1 MADRAT
7 LKPRRDLVVVWT
19 RARAVYRL
27 LPAGRHSRKTQMKIP
42 VAVVGAT
49 GIAGQQVL
57 AALDRHP
64 WFEVAALAASERSAG
79 KNFAQAITDPQTGM
93 RRWYVNGEEPPVES
107 LKLQVQDAKTMRL
120 DGVSLVFAAV
130 ESEAAR
136 ELEPLYARHVPTIST
151 ARPHRMDPDV
161 PLVIPGVNLD
171 HLAMVAE
178 QRRRRGWK
186 GYIATLPN
194 CTATG
199 LAITLKALDQRFG
212 VEATI
217 VTTMQGISGAG
228 RDLAALDIVENI
240 IPYIPNE
247 EERVTIET
255 RKILGR
261 MAEGGISDLPLKVS
275 ATCTR
280 ASVLNG
286 HTESAT
292 VALKRPATVEEVIA
306 AFESF
311 GRDFTSLG
319 LPNSPRRMIT
329 VHRDPMRPQPR
340 LDRDSERGMTTS
352 VGRVRTDEVMPNG
365 VKYML
370 VSHNAAMGA
379 GRGAVL
385 LAEYLKHAG
394 YLG

>member
-1 MADRAT
+1 
-7 LKPRRDLVVVWT
+7 
-19 RARAVYRL
+19 
-27 LPAGRHSRKTQMKIP
+27 MKIKA
-42 VAVVGAT
+42 AVVGAT

-57 AALDRHP
+57 AALDGHP
-64 WFEVAALAASERSAG
+64 FFEIAALAASERSAG
-79 KNFAQAITDPQTGM
+79 KSFAEAITDAASGV
-93 RRWYVNGEEPPVES
+93 RRWYVGGCEPPAPALGLE
-107 LKLQVQDAKTMRL
+107 VQDAKSMRL
-120 DGVSLVFAAV
+120 DGIGVVFAAV

-136 ELEPLYARHVPTIST
+136 ELEPIYAAHVPTIST

-171 HLAMVAE
+171 HMAIVRE

-199 LAITLKALDQRFG
+199 LAITLKALDAQFG
-212 VEATI
+212 VEAAM

-228 RDLAALDIVENI
+228 RDLPALDIVENV
-240 IPYIPNE
+240 IPFIPRE
-247 EERVTIET
+247 EERVTIEA

-261 MAEGGISDLPLKVS
+261 LAEGALAELPVRVS

-280 ASVLNG
+280 AAVLNG
-286 HTESAT
+286 HTEAVA
-292 VALKRPATVEEVIA
+292 VALKRAASPEAVSE

-311 GRDFTSLG
+311 GREFTGLG
-319 LPNSPRRMIT
+319 LPNSPQHMIT

-340 LDRDSERGMTTS
+340 LDRDAERGMTTS
-352 VGRVRTDEVMPNG
+352 VGRIRADEVLPNG
-365 VKYML
+365 VKYLL
-370 VSHNAAMGA
+370 VTHNAAMGA

-385 LAEYLKHAG
+385 LAEYLRHAG
-394 YLG
+394 YLS